1 MPSRINNAFLTH
13 AAEILA
19 AGLSGTKIVSITSAF
34 AADFGVDI
42 PHAAYPF
49 EAGNKRTALFEN
61 LKPFSPEQQYQ
72 VIHELCDRVGASVGA
87 SEAEK
92 RSAAEIK
99 LKLISQFGHFAA
111 DGTAATINS
120 TLILET
126 RHWLDEFSGAKRLYE
141 DALQKH
147 KNGVFTRNALDDL
160 RLSLELLLKTL
171 FSNEKSLENQIP
183 LIGAFIKDKKGS
195 PELAN
200 MIQRLVDYFSKYQNT
215 YVKHNDAVLNAE
227 VDVILELTSSLMKH
241 LVQLRGQ
248 GES

>member
-1 MPSRINNAFLTH
+1 VPTGITTAFLNH
-13 AAEILA
+13 AAEVLA
-19 AGLSGTKIVSITSAF
+19 TGLSGSQIVSVTSAF

-42 PHAAYPF
+42 PHASYPF

-72 VIHELCDRVGASVGA
+72 VIHELCDRVSSGVKASD
-87 SEAEK
+87 SEKKA
-92 RSAAEIK
+92 AAEIK
-99 LKLISQFGHFAA
+99 LKLMSQFGHFATE
-111 DGTAATINS
+111 GTAATINS
-120 TLILET
+120 TLVLET
-126 RHWLDEFSGAKRLYE
+126 RHWLDEFPAAKKLYD

-160 RLSLELLLKTL
+160 RLSLETLLKKL
-171 FSNEKSLENQIP
+171 FSNEKSLENQVP
-183 LIGAFIKDKKGS
+183 MIGAFIKDKNGS

-200 MIQRLVDYFSKYQNT
+200 MIQKLVDYFSKDQNT

-241 LVQLRGQ
+241 LVQLRGP